1 MTKQL
6 NALQSKSAKD
16 QKAIDEQIKRAKED
30 LKTAIQNAEQAFA
43 NAHINL
49 NAVYN
54 GAVGGTPAGGATGDA
69 EKDNKTARR
78 QAKGMSSSTDWGT
91 GRAFN
96 SDKAQ
101 RYMDTHG
108 NEFGG
113 FSQKEKRDYKDL
125 EEKER
130 RGSLGAKGRQ
140 RLRDYRA
147 RDPKLKEQKA
157 AKEAAAAAKKLK
169 DLQQQKETAQQ
180 QAYTDIGLIKDK
192 LDKLGLK

>member
-1 MTKQL
+1 MQ
-6 NALQSKSAKD
+6 ALDEKIKLAK
-16 QKAIDEQIKRAKED
+16 KD
-30 LKTAIQNAEQAFA
+30 LETAIKNAEQAFA

-54 GAVGGTPAGGATGDA
+54 GAVGGTPAGGGTGDA

-96 SDKAQ
+96 PDKAA
-101 RYMDTHG
+101 RYMESHG
-108 NEFGG
+108 KEFGG
-113 FSQKEKRDYKDL
+113 FSQKEKRDYQDL
-125 EEKER
+125 LDKEK

-157 AKEAAAAAKKLK
+157 AKDAAAAA
-169 DLQQQKETAQQ
+169 
-180 QAYTDIGLIKDK
+180 
-192 LDKLGLK
+192 